1 MYAVQRELK
10 NGIPVLIE
18 DIENLDSVTI
28 GVYVKTGSKNELPGE
43 EGISHLL
50 EHMMFKGTENRSAK
64 EISETIDNIG
74 GHINAYTSK
83 EITAYYVSLLHK
95 HIDVGIDIFSDMFL
109 NSTFTE
115 ENLEKEKKVIIEE
128 IRMYED
134 VPEEQLHDLNSEF
147 AISGNH
153 SRSVLGTIETVTG
166 ITRGMLLEYF
176 KSRYTTDN
184 IVISI
189 AGKIDEARII
199 NLLDEKFGS
208 LNRQL
213 KARPYDP
220 KFEINSGN
228 KKFSKETNQVH
239 LCVNTK
245 GASFLSDDRYE
256 LSIISNIL
264 GGNMSSRLFQKIRE
278 DRGLAY
284 SVYTYLSS
292 YEEGGLFTVYAGT
305 TKESYETVVGLIR
318 EEFDDIKG
326 NGITSEE
333 LSKAKNQL
341 LSMLILGLETSKAR
355 MSRMANSYLMFKRI
369 KPIEEITK
377 KIEDIKM
384 SDIKR
389 VAKDI
394 FDDRYYSVTVL
405 GDIED

>member
-1 MYAVQRELK
+1 MRVVERKLE

-18 DIENLDSVTI
+18 NIENLDSATI
-28 GVYVKTGSKNELPGE
+28 GIYVKTGSKNELPEE

-74 GHINAYTSK
+74 GHMNAYTSK

-95 HIDVGIDIFSDMFL
+95 HLDTGIDILTDMFL

-128 IRMYED
+128 INMYED

-147 AISGNH
+147 AITGNH
-153 SRSVLGTIETVTG
+153 SRSVLGTKKTVMAV
-166 ITRGMLLEYF
+166 TREMLLEYF
-176 KSRYTTDN
+176 NSRYTVDN
-184 IVISI
+184 LVISI
-189 AGKIDEARII
+189 AGRVEEDRIMD
-199 NLLDEKFGS
+199 LLNEKFGS
-208 LNRQL
+208 LNRKL
-213 KARPYDP
+213 KDRQYDP
-220 KFEINSGN
+220 TFKVNGGE
-228 KKFSKETNQVH
+228 KKFKKETNQVH
-239 LCVNTK
+239 LCVNTR
-245 GASFLSDDRYE
+245 GVSFLDDERYE

-278 DRGLAY
+278 ERGLAY

-305 TKESYETVVGLIR
+305 TKEAYATVIELIK
-318 EEFDDIKG
+318 EEFKTVKE
-326 NGITSEE
+326 NGISQDE

-355 MSRMANSYLMFKRI
+355 MSRMANSYLMFKRV
-369 KPIEEITK
+369 KPIEEITE
-377 KIEDIKM
+377 KIEKIKM
-384 SDIKR
+384 DDIKR
-389 VAKDI
+389 VSKEI
-394 FDDRYYSVTVL
+394 FDERYYSVTVL
-405 GDIED
+405 GDIQ